1 MSLGLAI
8 EVISSPRGKWCGE
21 INMRVK
27 FSLAAMLHKK
37 THSSYLAA
45 LLLVGGFVASPIGNA
60 LAFTCDGTCGTSS
73 SADGVVNT
81 PPTGGSYRWISTSG
95 STNGDTGFPGTAAL
109 PNVPI
114 TDGSA
119 GPTNGTLYTTDSF
132 NVLPGT
138 STKLDYYFKY
148 VTSDGQTPGGGNFVF
163 QDYAYAQLRDLGTQ
177 IITTLMTARTEP
189 SGSIIPGVD
198 LPPINLLVAL
208 TPSSVPIIDTGY
220 TAGDANNP
228 SIGPVWSP
236 LGGSSGT
243 CYGPGCGY
251 TDWVHS
257 TYTITNPG
265 PDILTFV
272 LLFGATNWADTAFDS
287 GLAFSGLT
295 INGAPIGGEDDIS
308 ATPLPGALPLFA
320 TGLGALGLLGWRRK
334 KKVAATAA

>member
-1 MSLGLAI
+1 MSLGLVI

-119 GPTNGTLYTTDSF
+119 GPTNGNSIQQTPSTCSPGPPPSWTT
-132 NVLPGT
+132 T
-138 STKLDYYFKY
+138 SN
-148 VTSDGQTPGGGNFVF
+148 TSRQTGKPPGGGISSSKTMLMPNC
-163 QDYAYAQLRDLGTQ
+163 GTW
-177 IITTLMTARTEP
+177 EP
-189 SGSIIPGVD
+189 R
-198 LPPINLLVAL
+198 
-208 TPSSVPIIDTGY
+208 SSR
-220 TAGDANNP
+220 
-228 SIGPVWSP
+228 
-236 LGGSSGT
+236 
-243 CYGPGCGY
+243 
-251 TDWVHS
+251 H
-257 TYTITNPG
+257 
-265 PDILTFV
+265 
-272 LLFGATNWADTAFDS
+272 
-287 GLAFSGLT
+287 
-295 INGAPIGGEDDIS
+295 
-308 ATPLPGALPLFA
+308 
-320 TGLGALGLLGWRRK
+320 
-334 KKVAATAA
+334 